1 MMPFSHLKQ
10 VNVMFGKKQRNGDV
24 TRQRQDGIAQKRVWI
39 LGGFQAAGLEVVWE
53 AGILLLEKLL
63 LLH

>member
-1 MMPFSHLKQ
+1 
-10 VNVMFGKKQRNGDV
+10 MFGKKQRNGDV